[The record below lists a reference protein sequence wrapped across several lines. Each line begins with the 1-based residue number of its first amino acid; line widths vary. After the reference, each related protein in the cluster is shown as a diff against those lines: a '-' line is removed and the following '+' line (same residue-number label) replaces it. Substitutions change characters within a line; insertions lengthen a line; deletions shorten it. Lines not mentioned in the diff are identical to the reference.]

1 MSLICITYF
10 FSIFGVWFVHSLLLD
25 DDMLHDN
32 AVKLYNDCAGPGGG
46 RDDLLPAGGQR
57 RGHGDRS
64 RSPTLGAPGEQLSG
78 GGGGGS
84 GSGRGRYRDPVG
96 RQHSSGSG
104 SGSSGRSSPVQYSPR
119 EALRDLQS
127 ANDRLA
133 RARTEDE
140 AWGVSGLLWRLTVQG
155 RGVVTVDMLRETRIA
170 RTTGPSASAPV
181 GAAAARPAT
190 GVSSWRPG
198 SGWPG
203 TRSEAASRR
212 RGRAAAV
219 GGWTTAMKRG
229 SAAATGSGVRGA
241 VMVVVAAAAAA
252 AWCLRTSTVT
262 GGAAA
267 PKTLAGVVD
276 APPERPAVHAG
287 HPGAAGAHRV
297 LGELQQ
303 RDGRGAVHRRP
314 RDDDVHHHHVV
325 VFGRRERTPPAARVT
340 AAEQERSGPS
350 VTIKIAARDNGDTRH
365 EGRCFGGNACGND
378 RCIFG
383 LRWTQVRML

>member
-1 MSLICITYF
+1 VFSTVKLFGRTTPGTKAHLGWAFMSLICITYF

-46 RDDLLPAGGQR
+46 RESPPAGGQR

-119 EALRDLQS
+119 EALRDLRS

-170 RTTGPSASAPV
+170 RTTGAFCKRTCGRCGRQTCDWCQLVAAWKRMAWNEIGGGQSPP
-181 GAAAARPAT
+181 GAGGSSGGMDNSDET
-190 GVSSWRPG
+190 GVGG
-198 SGWPG
+198 SNG
-203 TRSEAASRR
+203 
-212 RGRAAAV
+212 V
-219 GGWTTAMKRG
+219 GGEGGSNGGGGGGGGGVVSPNKHGNRG
-229 SAAATGSGVRGA
+229 G
-241 VMVVVAAAAAA
+241 
-252 AWCLRTSTVT
+252 
-262 GGAAA
+262 GGARKHSPVSSMLLRNGLPSMPAI
-267 PKTLAGVVD
+267 
-276 APPERPAVHAG
+276 PE
-287 HPGAAGAHRV
+287 
-297 LGELQQ
+297 L
-303 RDGRGAVHRRP
+303 
-314 RDDDVHHHHVV
+314 
-325 VFGRRERTPPAARVT
+325 RERTESSESSNSEMDVELSTGALAMMTSTTTTSSSSGGGSELLLPPGSPP
-340 AAEQERSGPS
+340 RSKSAPDLRSPS
-350 VTIKIAARDNGDTRH
+350 R
-365 EGRCFGGNACGND
+365 
-378 RCIFG
+378 
-383 LRWTQVRML
+383 